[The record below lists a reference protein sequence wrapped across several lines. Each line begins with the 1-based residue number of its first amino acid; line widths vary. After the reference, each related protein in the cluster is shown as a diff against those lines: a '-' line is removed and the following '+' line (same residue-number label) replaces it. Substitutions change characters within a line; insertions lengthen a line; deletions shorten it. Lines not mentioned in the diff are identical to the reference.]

1 MHFLLSAD
9 YYSCQIRTSK
19 KAKQIEIYE
28 SGMHSYGEES
38 NKEMGDEVPAQSR
51 VCSADE
57 SLTSS
62 EKLSWRQKRKEI
74 HELE

>member
-1 MHFLLSAD
+1 M
-9 YYSCQIRTSK
+9 
-19 KAKQIEIYE
+19 EIYE